1 MVKPIFRD
9 PDKVSLS
16 PEKKDR
22 EKNFRG
28 FVKVAMGRTVDNF
41 VH

>member
-9 PDKVSLS
+9 PDKVPLS

-22 EKNFRG
+22 DKNFRG